1 MTLTA
6 TQSDIYKGIV
16 GNGTTSLKSGRFLQV
31 VKRKGSPDGH
41 SLHGGNYT
49 NVTGAERGNG
59 FCLKNI
65 SRWFD
70 AELPRVTGVPSIS
83 HPQGQA
89 EDREDLFTL

>member
-6 TQSDIYKGIV
+6 KQSDIFKGIV

-31 VKRKGSPDGH
+31 MKRKGSPEGH

-49 NVTGAERGNG
+49 NATGAERGNC

-65 SRWFD
+65 FR
-70 AELPRVTGVPSIS
+70 
-83 HPQGQA
+83 
-89 EDREDLFTL
+89 